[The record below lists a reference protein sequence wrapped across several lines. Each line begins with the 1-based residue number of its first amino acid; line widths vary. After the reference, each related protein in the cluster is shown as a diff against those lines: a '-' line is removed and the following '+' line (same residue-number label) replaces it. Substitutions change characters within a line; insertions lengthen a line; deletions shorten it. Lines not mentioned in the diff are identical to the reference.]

1 MTIAVNLSARQL
13 QKKELAAVIGEI
25 LRKTGLEPRYLE
37 LEIVES
43 MVMHDVDSAATIMKE
58 LKALGIQLAM
68 DDFGTGYSSLS
79 YLKRFPFDKLKIDL
93 SFVRDMM
100 IDPESAAI
108 SRAIIAMAHNLNL
121 RAIAEG
127 VETEE
132 QLEYLRL
139 HGCDEIQGFYISPPL
154 TARDLERLLR
164 EERWLHGP
172 TEQLYPV
179 EMIV

>member
-1 MTIAVNLSARQL
+1 M
-13 QKKELAAVIGEI
+13 KD
-25 LRKTGLEPRYLE
+25 
-37 LEIVES
+37 VEGA
-43 MVMHDVDSAATIMKE
+43 MTIMKE
-58 LKALGIQLAM
+58 LKGLGIQLAM

-108 SRAIIAMAHNLNL
+108 ARTIIAMAHNLNL

-132 QLEYLRL
+132 QVKYLRM
-139 HGCDEIQGFYISPPL
+139 HGCDEIQGFYASPPV
-154 TARDLERLLR
+154 TAPEFEALLR
-164 EERWLHGP
+164 NDIRLVP
-172 TEQLYPV
+172 PARTV
-179 EMIV
+179 